1 MQNDLKV
8 WDLPT
13 RVFHW
18 SLVFLIGLCWYTF
31 KIGGVAKLVGK
42 LGYSGFI
49 TDMDIHFWAGYGV
62 IILVGFRLMYGL
74 IGSTTARFTH
84 FIKSPLATFNYLK
97 SLFKRDTKPHAGH
110 NPVGGLSV
118 LALLGLSGAV
128 GVLGLYSN
136 DDILNDGPLL
146 HQVGKEASDHLT
158 YLHGYWFNILLA
170 IVVLHVC
177 AIFFYRFYKRD
188 NLIKPMIT
196 GARPWP
202 DDLETPALKFQN
214 PLMAI
219 LVLGISAALFNYV
232 VF

>member
-84 FIKSPLATFNYLK
+84 FIKSPLATLNYLK

-146 HQVGKEASDHLT
+146 RQVGKEASDHLT

-170 IVVLHVC
+170 VVVLHVC